1 MKSNSFLKNRKA
13 LTALLLCTGFVATQ
27 PFSVMAEEIVTAVQ
41 TVQQQKQ
48 SVSGTI
54 KDPVGEPV
62 IGASILEKGTTNG
75 TITDFDG
82 NFTLNVAPGATLVIS
97 YIGYK
102 NQEMKVIPGKSLNI
116 ILQEDTE
123 TLEEV
128 VVVGYGVQKK
138 SDVTGS
144 VTSVGKER
152 LGKLPVT
159 NVLQAVQGAAA
170 GVTITQTSS
179 IPGDAPDALVRGQ
192 NSINANSGP
201 YIVVDGVPIS
211 KSGGT
216 LNDINPN
223 DIESME
229 ILKDASATAIYG
241 SRGANG
247 VILIT
252 TKKGKSGKTSITFD
266 ASFGWSNAINR
277 VHMMNSDQLYGFL
290 EEAYENDGMR
300 MPRNITRLYHLD
312 GEGLGPVD
320 EYGEPTDI
328 NVYDTD
334 WWNETT
340 QTAFKHSYNLS
351 VSGGTDKLT
360 SHFSIGYLN
369 QEGIV
374 MTSDYERITLR
385 VNNEYKFNKW
395 ITIGQTLGAAYVKS
409 HDLNTPINEILL
421 PDPFSPIYAK
431 NADKQDPNYEFNK
444 YMGSQYSYYSN
455 PVAKLNR
462 QKKEH
467 LNRNIDGTA
476 YLNINLGL
484 KGLDFKT
491 MLGFELPEYTYTEFN
506 PFFDLRPNDTPYNM
520 CTNVESKFLLE
531 NSVANTS
538 STELNYTFQNTLSY
552 NNQFGKHSISAVA
565 GFTWEAYTGRSF
577 TAERLNT
584 PSNSDAFQI
593 VGAGTK
599 EGTST
604 GSRYENYLI
613 SYLGRINYNY
623 ADRYLATVSVRADGS
638 SKFAPGN
645 RWGTFPSFSLGWR
658 IDQEEFYKDWNQNV
672 LSAVKLR
679 GGWGQIGN
687 QNIPSFAYAD
697 VVSTYDTWVYGFNS
711 GLNLLK
717 AYASTS
723 KGNKDIKWETVEQGN
738 IGVDLGFFKNSLTLS
753 ADAYIKTTRDMLMQN
768 PLPGMAGYPTTPWV
782 NAGSVENRGLEF
794 LIGYQGKVGDFRYSV
809 SANFTFQKNK
819 LVETGTNDPIWGTV
833 SKNEIGEEFGRF
845 YGYVYDGIFQSK
857 EEVLAHVGADGK
869 TLLQPLAEPG
879 DARFRNLNGDNTLDS
894 NDRDYIGNPNPDVI
908 YGGNI
913 ELGYKG
919 IDFALYFQGVAGN
932 DIWVGTKALLRQTS
946 ITNLLA
952 ETYTD
957 AWRNPGD
964 KTDVFGITRK
974 DDNDNYRNSSWYVQN
989 GSFCKIKTVQIGY
1002 TFPKK
1007 IVEATKVFSSLR
1019 LYVSG
1024 ENLFTFTKFKYMDPE
1039 VPNGN
1044 ALNMG
1049 IENLGYPNPRTFT
1062 VGVNVQF

>member
-1 MKSNSFLKNRKA
+1 MKLWQFLSVILILSISPLEISGQNNSGIVSGSVFNSGQEPLV
-13 LTALLLCTGFVATQ
+13 GVSVFVKGTNIGTMTDADGR
-27 PFSVMAEEIVTAVQ
+27 FSVKAEDG
-41 TVQQQKQ
+41 Q
-48 SVSGTI
+48 S
-54 KDPVGEPV
+54 
-62 IGASILEKGTTNG
+62 LE
-75 TITDFDG
+75 FR
-82 NFTLNVAPGATLVIS
+82 
-97 YIGYK
+97 YIGYDTK
-102 NQEMKVIPGKSLNI
+102 VVTVNGKTMSVTMSENQVIL
-116 ILQEDTE
+116 DD
-123 TLEEV
+123 V
-128 VVVGYGVQKK
+128 VVIGYGTQKK
-138 SDVTGS
+138 SDLTGS
-144 VTSVGKER
+144 LSSVKGEDIVKTGDTNITQSLQGKAPGVYVTS
-152 LGKLPVT
+152 
-159 NVLQAVQGAAA
+159 
-170 GVTITQTSS
+170 
-179 IPGDAPDALVRGQ
+179 
-192 NSINANSGP
+192 NSGTP
-201 YIVVDGVPIS
+201 GAGATIRIRGYGSISTDLTPLYVVDGQPMEESSVN
-211 KSGGT
+211 T
-216 LNDINPN
+216 INPI
-223 DIESME
+223 DIENVE
-229 ILKDASATAIYG
+229 VLKDASATAIYG

-491 MLGFELPEYTYTEFN
+491 MLGFELPEYTYTKFN

-623 ADRYLATVSVRADGS
+623 ADRYLATVSVGADGS